1 LRYNPLVTR
10 TRRTITIQC
19 LVIFA
24 AALLFSSNASG
35 QKDNKQPAGPLMT
48 RTTTRHE
55 NYRLSY
61 GGTVTVVGAPVG
73 AITIEGWQ
81 KNEID
86 ITASIELQAPN
97 ATALDQLA
105 AVNTFVAD
113 ADLNHIRIMTT
124 GTHDRAFM
132 KQAARNFPKALIGLP
147 WKIDFHIKVPAMTG
161 LEIDGGVGPINLT
174 GVEGALRLNAL
185 QSDANLSL
193 TGGLV
198 SVLIQSGKINFSVP
212 ARGWHGLGAE
222 VRLASGSL
230 NVDFPAGFSAD
241 IDANVLRLG
250 EIKNSF
256 ADLQPRERNSITLH
270 SVRAR
275 AGSGGA
281 TLIFT
286 VGDGTIAFKQS
297 GAR

>member
-1 LRYNPLVTR
+1 VNRS
-10 TRRTITIQC
+10 IAIQS

-24 AALLFSSNASG
+24 ASLLFSSNALA
-35 QKDNKQPAGPLMT
+35 QKDNKQPPGPLMT

-105 AVNTFVAD
+105 ALNTFAVD
-113 ADLNHIRIMTT
+113 VDLNHIRIMTT

-132 KQAARNFPKALIGLP
+132 KRVTKNFPKTLIGLP
-147 WKIDFHIKVPAMTG
+147 WKLDFNIKVPSMTG
-161 LEIDGGVGPINLT
+161 LEIDGGVGPINLA

-185 QSDANLSL
+185 KSDASFSL

-198 SVLIQSGKINFSVP
+198 AVTIQSGTINLTVP

-222 VRLASGSL
+222 FRLASGSI
-230 NVDFPAGFSAD
+230 NVDFPAGFSSD
-241 IDANVLRLG
+241 IDADVLRLG
-250 EIKNSF
+250 EIKSSF
-256 ADLQPRERNSITLH
+256 ADLQPRERNSMTPH

-281 TLIFT
+281 TLTFT
-286 VGDGTIAFKQS
+286 LGDGTIVFRQS
-297 GAR
+297 GTQ

>member
-1 LRYNPLVTR
+1 MRYNPQVNR
-10 TRRTITIQC
+10 TKRKIAIQC
-19 LVIFA
+19 LAIFA
-24 AALLFSSNASG
+24 ASLFFSSNALG
-35 QKDNKQPAGPLMT
+35 QKDNKQPPGPLIT

-61 GGTVTVVGAPVG
+61 GGTLTVVGAPVG

-86 ITASIELQAPN
+86 ITASIEIQAPN
-97 ATALDQLA
+97 AAALDQLA
-105 AVNTFVAD
+105 AVNTFAVD
-113 ADLNHIRIMTT
+113 VDLNHIRIMTT

-132 KQAARNFPKALIGLP
+132 KQATRNFPKGLIGLP
-147 WKIDFHIKVPAMTG
+147 WKIDYNIKVPAMIG
-161 LEIDGGVGPINLT
+161 LQIDGGVGPINLA

-198 SVLIQSGKINFSVP
+198 SVLIQSGKINFRVP
-212 ARGWHGLGAE
+212 ARSWHGLGAE
-222 VRLASGSL
+222 VRLASGNL

-241 IDANVLRLG
+241 IDANVMSLG

-256 ADLQPRERNSITLH
+256 AELQPRERNSMTPH

-275 AGSGGA
+275 AGNGGA

-286 VGDGTIAFKQS
+286 VGDGTIVFRQS
-297 GAR
+297 GAQ

>member
-1 LRYNPLVTR
+1 
-10 TRRTITIQC
+10 
-19 LVIFA
+19 
-24 AALLFSSNASG
+24 
-35 QKDNKQPAGPLMT
+35 
-48 RTTTRHE
+48 
-55 NYRLSY
+55 
-61 GGTVTVVGAPVG
+61 VTVVGAPVG

-86 ITASIELQAPN
+86 ITASIEIQAPN
-97 ATALDQLA
+97 AAALDQLA
-105 AVNTFVAD
+105 AVNTFAVD
-113 ADLNHIRIMTT
+113 VDLNHIRIMTT

-132 KQAARNFPKALIGLP
+132 KQATRNFPKGLIGLP
-147 WKIDFHIKVPAMTG
+147 WKIDYNIKVPAMTG
-161 LEIDGGVGPINLT
+161 LEIDGGVGPINLA

-185 QSDANLSL
+185 RSDANLSL

-198 SVLIQSGKINFSVP
+198 SVLIQSGKINFRVP

-222 VRLASGSL
+222 VRLASGNL

-241 IDANVLRLG
+241 IDANVLSLG

-256 ADLQPRERNSITLH
+256 AELQPRERNSMTPH

-286 VGDGTIAFKQS
+286 VGDGTIVFRQS
-297 GAR
+297 GAQ

>member
-1 LRYNPLVTR
+1 LRYNPKVNR
-10 TRRTITIQC
+10 TTAIKC

-24 AALLFSSNASG
+24 ASLLFSTNTFG
-35 QKDNKQPAGPLMT
+35 QKDNKQPTGPLMT

-61 GGTVTVVGAPVG
+61 GGTVTLVGAPAG

-86 ITASIELQAPN
+86 ITASIELQAPD
-97 ATALDQLA
+97 AASLDRLA
-105 AVNTFVAD
+105 VVNNFAVDV
-113 ADLNHIRIMTT
+113 DLNHIRIMTT
-124 GTHDRAFM
+124 GTHDRAYM
-132 KQAARNFPKALIGLP
+132 KQATKNFPKGLIGLP
-147 WKIDFHIKVPAMTG
+147 WKLDYTIKVPAMTG

-174 GVEGALRLNAL
+174 GVEGAIRLNAL
-185 QSDANLSL
+185 KSDANLSL

-198 SVLIQSGKINFSVP
+198 AVLIQSGTINFTVP
-212 ARGWHGLGAE
+212 ARSWHGLGSE
-222 VRLASGSL
+222 VRMASGNL
-230 NVDFPAGFSAD
+230 NVDFPAGFNGD
-241 IDANVLRLG
+241 IDADVLRLG

-256 ADLQPRERNSITLH
+256 SELQPRERNSITPH

-281 TLIFT
+281 TLSFT
-286 VGDGTIAFKQS
+286 MGDGTIVFKQS
-297 GAR
+297 GAQ

>member
-1 LRYNPLVTR
+1 
-10 TRRTITIQC
+10 
-19 LVIFA
+19 
-24 AALLFSSNASG
+24 
-35 QKDNKQPAGPLMT
+35 MT
-48 RTTTRHE
+48 RSTTRHE

-61 GGTVTVVGAPVG
+61 GGTVTVVGAPAG
-73 AITIEGWQ
+73 SITIEGWQ

-97 ATALDQLA
+97 AAALDQLA
-105 AVNTFVAD
+105 AVNTFVVD
-113 ADLNHIRIMTT
+113 VDLNHIRIMTT

-132 KQAARNFPKALIGLP
+132 KRLTKNFPKALIGLP
-147 WKIDFHIKVPAMTG
+147 WKIDYNIKVPAMTG
-161 LEIDGGVGPINLT
+161 LEIDGGVGPINLA

-185 QSDANLSL
+185 KSDATLSL
-193 TGGLV
+193 TGGLA
-198 SVLIQSGKINFSVP
+198 SVTIQSGTINFTVP

-222 VRLASGSL
+222 LRLASGNL
-230 NVDFPAGFSAD
+230 NVDFPSGFSAD
-241 IDANVLRLG
+241 IDAEVLRLG

-256 ADLQPRERNSITLH
+256 PELQPRERNSMTPR

-281 TLIFT
+281 TLVFT
-286 VGDGTIAFKQS
+286 VGDGTILFKQR

>member
-1 LRYNPLVTR
+1 VKPTR
-10 TRRTITIQC
+10 TIATQC
-19 LVIFA
+19 LVIFVA
-24 AALLFSSNASG
+24 SLLFSSNAPG
-35 QKDNKQPAGPLMT
+35 QKENKQPVGPLIS

-61 GGTVTVVGAPVG
+61 GGTVSVVGAPAG
-73 AITIEGWQ
+73 SITIEGWQ

-97 ATALDQLA
+97 AAGLDQLA
-105 AVNTFVAD
+105 VVNTFAVD
-113 ADLNHIRIMTT
+113 VDLNHIRIMTT

-132 KQAARNFPKALIGLP
+132 KQATKNFPKTLLGLP
-147 WKIDFHIKVPAMTG
+147 WKIDFNIKVPAMTG

-185 QSDANLSL
+185 KSDANFSL

-198 SVLIQSGKINFSVP
+198 AVTIQSGTINVTVP

-222 VRLASGSL
+222 FRLASGNV

-241 IDANVLRLG
+241 IDADVLRLG
-250 EIKNSF
+250 EIKSSF
-256 ADLQPRERNSITLH
+256 ADLQPRERNSMAPH

-281 TLIFT
+281 TLTFT
-286 VGDGTIAFKQS
+286 VGDGTIVFRQS
-297 GAR
+297 GTQ

>member
-1 LRYNPLVTR
+1 M
-10 TRRTITIQC
+10 IQC

-24 AALLFSSNASG
+24 ASLLFSSNALA
-35 QKDNKQPAGPLMT
+35 QKDNKQPPGPLMT

-105 AVNTFVAD
+105 ALNTFAVD
-113 ADLNHIRIMTT
+113 VDLNHIRIMTT

-132 KQAARNFPKALIGLP
+132 KRVTKNFPKTLIGLP
-147 WKIDFHIKVPAMTG
+147 WKLDFNIKVPAMTG
-161 LEIDGGVGPINLT
+161 LEIDGGVGPINLA

-185 QSDANLSL
+185 KSDASFSL

-198 SVLIQSGKINFSVP
+198 AVTIQSGTINLTVP

-222 VRLASGSL
+222 FRLASGSI
-230 NVDFPAGFSAD
+230 NVDFPAGFSSD
-241 IDANVLRLG
+241 IDADVLRLG
-250 EIKNSF
+250 EIKSSF
-256 ADLQPRERNSITLH
+256 ADLQPRERNSMTPH

-281 TLIFT
+281 TLTFT
-286 VGDGTIAFKQS
+286 LGDGTIVFRQS
-297 GAR
+297 GTQ

>member
-1 LRYNPLVTR
+1 
-10 TRRTITIQC
+10 
-19 LVIFA
+19 
-24 AALLFSSNASG
+24 
-35 QKDNKQPAGPLMT
+35 MT

-105 AVNTFVAD
+105 ALNTFAVD
-113 ADLNHIRIMTT
+113 VDLNHIRIMTT

-132 KQAARNFPKALIGLP
+132 KRVTKNFPKTLIGLP
-147 WKIDFHIKVPAMTG
+147 WKLDFNIKVPSMTG
-161 LEIDGGVGPINLT
+161 LEIDGGVGPINLA

-185 QSDANLSL
+185 KSDASFSL

-198 SVLIQSGKINFSVP
+198 AVTIQSGTINLTVP

-222 VRLASGSL
+222 FRLASGSI
-230 NVDFPAGFSAD
+230 NVDFPAGFSSD
-241 IDANVLRLG
+241 IDADVLRLG
-250 EIKNSF
+250 EIKSSF
-256 ADLQPRERNSITLH
+256 ADLQPRERNSVTPH

-281 TLIFT
+281 TLTFT
-286 VGDGTIAFKQS
+286 LGDGTIVFRQS
-297 GAR
+297 GTQ

>member
-1 LRYNPLVTR
+1 LRYNPKVKTTR
-10 TRRTITIQC
+10 TIAIQC

-24 AALLFSSNASG
+24 ASLLSASNAFA
-35 QKDNKQPAGPLMT
+35 QKDSKQPAGPLIS
-48 RTTTRHE
+48 RTTTSHE

-61 GGTVTVVGAPVG
+61 GGTVSVVGAPVG

-97 ATALDQLA
+97 AAALDQLA
-105 AVNTFVAD
+105 ALNTFAVD
-113 ADLNHIRIMTT
+113 VDLNHVRIMTT
-124 GTHDRAFM
+124 GTHDRTFM
-132 KQAARNFPKALIGLP
+132 KRVTKNFPKALIGLP
-147 WKIDFHIKVPAMTG
+147 WKLDFNIKVPAMTG

-185 QSDANLSL
+185 KSDASFSL

-198 SVLIQSGKINFSVP
+198 AVTIQAGSINLTVP
-212 ARGWHGLGAE
+212 VRGWHGLGAE
-222 VRLASGSL
+222 FRLASGNL

-241 IDANVLRLG
+241 IDADVLRLG
-250 EIKNSF
+250 EIKSSF
-256 ADLQPRERNSITLH
+256 ADLQARDRNSMTPH

-281 TLIFT
+281 TLTFT
-286 VGDGTIAFKQS
+286 VGDGTIVFKQS
-297 GAR
+297 GAQ

>member
-1 LRYNPLVTR
+1 VKPTR
-10 TRRTITIQC
+10 TIATQW
-19 LVIFA
+19 LVIFVA
-24 AALLFSSNASG
+24 SLLFSANASG
-35 QKDNKQPAGPLMT
+35 QKDNKQPVGPLIS

-61 GGTVTVVGAPVG
+61 GGTVSVVGAPAG
-73 AITIEGWQ
+73 SITIEGWQ

-97 ATALDQLA
+97 AAALDQLA
-105 AVNTFVAD
+105 VVNTFAVD
-113 ADLNHIRIMTT
+113 VDSNHIRIMTT

-132 KQAARNFPKALIGLP
+132 KQATKNFPKALLGLP
-147 WKIDFHIKVPAMTG
+147 WKIDFNIKVPAMTG
-161 LEIDGGVGPINLT
+161 LEIDGGVGPINLA
-174 GVEGALRLNAL
+174 GVEGALLLNAL
-185 QSDANLSL
+185 KSDANFSL

-198 SVLIQSGKINFSVP
+198 AVTILSGSINLTVP

-222 VRLASGSL
+222 FRLASGNV

-241 IDANVLRLG
+241 IDADVLRLG
-250 EIKNSF
+250 EIKSSF
-256 ADLQPRERNSITLH
+256 AELQPRERNSITPH

-281 TLIFT
+281 TLTFT
-286 VGDGTIAFKQS
+286 VGDGTILFKQS
-297 GAR
+297 GTQ